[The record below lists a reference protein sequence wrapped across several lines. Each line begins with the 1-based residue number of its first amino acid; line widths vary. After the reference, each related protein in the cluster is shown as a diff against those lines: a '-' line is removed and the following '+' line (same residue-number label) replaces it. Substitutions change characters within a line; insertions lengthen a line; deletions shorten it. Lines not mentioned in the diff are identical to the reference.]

1 MKDTPKRNGG
11 ENPGND
17 LTLVIKKPPK
27 SPFRNLNFETH
38 TQVLLSLQLSLN
50 LNSQDLLE
58 KSVLPNEN
66 LPVPLDGFNP
76 FFIALFHSVKLLH
89 SVGSGR
95 SNQPG
100 DPRWETQQRSHERV
114 VACRKSLWMMD
125 LSIALDL
132 LYPIPVTNC
141 KWLFVTKS
149 IFLKLSFLRFAPGSV
164 EVPRCSPL
172 SHKNV
177 HRGH

>member
-1 MKDTPKRNGG
+1 MVINQIVGVFICISIPINKGMISSSIFCDVWPWFVGVCLKLKDTPKRNGG

-38 TQVLLSLQLSLN
+38 TQVFLSLQLSLN

-76 FFIALFHSVKLLH
+76 FLSPCSTPWSCYIPLGAVVPISLAIQGGKPNSGPTKGWWHVEKVSGWWIFI
-89 SVGSGR
+89 
-95 SNQPG
+95 
-100 DPRWETQQRSHERV
+100 
-114 VACRKSLWMMD
+114 
-125 LSIALDL
+125 
-132 LYPIPVTNC
+132 
-141 KWLFVTKS
+141 
-149 IFLKLSFLRFAPGSV
+149 
-164 EVPRCSPL
+164 
-172 SHKNV
+172 
-177 HRGH
+177 